1 MANEWRFFPHAM
13 TMHDL
18 DAMREALRLAE
29 EHMDAPDPIQEEQLA
44 WIVFRYYRKGLTD
57 PDRLG
62 AMAAFMSSS
71 GLFGPA
77 VHATVARASAAN

>member
-1 MANEWRFFPHAM
+1 MTNEWRFFPHAM

-29 EHMDAPDPIQEEQLA
+29 EQIDAPDPIQGEQLA

-71 GLFGPA
+71 GLFAPA
-77 VHATVARASAAN
+77 ARTTAA